1 MTEQKLYG
9 QSLATRLT
17 EYNELPEG
25 AEERKIFV
33 DTQHPLDTTFKDD
46 GHIFYNVLIKNARDR
61 WTTESGIK
69 YWEQWGQYRKFLPK
83 NVPVYPF
90 EPLER
95 NIEDAIKGELKTS
108 RFKFL
113 ERQGER
119 IQQSHNG
126 FAASWMLLSEDFR
139 TVIKGSHEVGD
150 EVQTGLVFRNGIGCG
165 VALGIDVLMY
175 RLSCLNGA
183 IGRGS
188 NLGTISIRHIGDQ
201 KKMIDTFKNAIP
213 MVIKLGDRIVEYY
226 EKATQIKIDE
236 RIAQKIY
243 KRTGIADKYY
253 DKIPYIAID
262 KDQKELEK
270 KVTLTRD
277 GRHVTLWELFNDLTK
292 PLTESFN
299 KPDET
304 NGKRVI
310 HLGMSSFSGATRAL
324 HKSLM
329 NIVDTRVNKPEV
341 A

>member
-33 DTQHPLDTTFKDD
+33 DTQHPLDDTFKED

-69 YWEQWGQYRKFLPK
+69 YWEQNGEYRKFLPK

-90 EPLER
+90 EPMER
-95 NIEDAIKGELKTS
+95 HIEETINGAMKES
-108 RFKFL
+108 HFKFL
-113 ERQGER
+113 RRQGEKM
-119 IQQSHNG
+119 QQSHNG
-126 FAASWMLLSEDFR
+126 FTAYWMLLSEDFR
-139 TVIKGSHEVGD
+139 RVVKGSHEVGD
-150 EVQTGLVFRNGIGCG
+150 EVQLGLVFRNGIGTG

-175 RLSCLNGA
+175 RLSCMNGA
-183 IGRGS
+183 IGRGED
-188 NLGTISIRHIGDQ
+188 LGSISIRHIGDQ
-201 KKMIDTFKNAIP
+201 KKMIETFKNGIP
-213 MVIKLGDRIVEYY
+213 MVIKLGDRLIEYY
-226 EKATQIKIDE
+226 EKATQIKIDD
-236 RIAQKIY
+236 RIVQKIY
-243 KRTGIADKYY
+243 KRTGIANKYY

-270 KVTLTRD
+270 KVTITRD
-277 GRHVTLWELFNDLTK
+277 GRHITLWELFNDLTQ
-292 PLTESFN
+292 PLTKSFN
-299 KPDET
+299 EPDET
-304 NGKRVI
+304 NGKRVV

-329 NIVDTRVNKPEV
+329 NIVDSRVTKAEV